1 MFLVFSSVPLPP
13 HPLEEVAEGSLK
25 FRVLAVTLQTNLVLM
40 KTRWKNMEIG
50 IAKNYSFYTISLNL
64 RKVLTN
70 TSQML

>member
-1 MFLVFSSVPLPP
+1 MFLVFSSVPL
-13 HPLEEVAEGSLK
+13 PLEEVAEGSLK

-40 KTRWKNMEIG
+40 KTQWKNMEIG
-50 IAKNYSFYTISLNL
+50 IAKNYSFYTISINL

>member
-1 MFLVFSSVPLPP
+1 
-13 HPLEEVAEGSLK
+13 
-25 FRVLAVTLQTNLVLM
+25 
-40 KTRWKNMEIG
+40 MEIG